1 VNARAAELIF
11 RRATAAIAL
20 NSNAAGGAPEK
31 DLSSPSRSSP
41 RQLRRLLVQVGL
53 GTLVGA
59 ALVYVGLKEVSLA
72 DVARALGAAGP
83 WHVAAAGAAAAGFI
97 LARAW
102 RYHALLFPAAG
113 WRSLIRH
120 PSRAV
125 TMVTVAL
132 ASWGPGLILPTPTAD
147 ATFIWLAKARLGV
160 SIDRSAAAVVLA
172 RLLDLSSLL
181 LVGLLTAPLAGV
193 RLPLMAQVGA
203 GLAMA
208 AFLAALVGLLWGP
221 TRERLGRLLRRV
233 PRASRY
239 VGRLEAGLAE
249 LAHSRS
255 LVQLILSTAAARLFT
270 ALQYLALFAAVGLHL
285 VFWQAWFALSV
296 RTLLL
301 AIPVQGPAGLGTT
314 QLWWVTALLMLG
326 TSAHTAIVAG
336 LSVHLLDLVVSLS
349 LAALGWVLLALPRRH
364 WRPD

>member
-1 VNARAAELIF
+1 VNAREAEVIF

-20 NSNAAGGAPEK
+20 TSVAAGGAPKK
-31 DLSSPSRSSP
+31 DLASTSRP
-41 RQLRRLLVQVGL
+41 PLRVRRLLVQVTL

-59 ALVYVGLKEVSLA
+59 ALVAVGLSQVSVA
-72 DVARALGAAGP
+72 EVARTLEAAGP
-83 WHVAAAGAAAAGFI
+83 WHVAAAAAAAACVI

-102 RYHALLFPAAG
+102 RYNALLFPMGARSRTRRRASAA
-113 WRSLIRH
+113 S
-120 PSRAV
+120 
-125 TMVTVAL
+125 MVTVAL

-147 ATFIWLAKARLGV
+147 ATFIWLAKVRLGV
-160 SIDRSAAAVVLA
+160 SIDRSATAVVLA

-193 RLPLMAQVGA
+193 KLPLIAQLGA

-208 AFLAALVGLLWGP
+208 AILAVLAGLLWAPSRG
-221 TRERLGRLLRRV
+221 RLGRLLGRV
-233 PRASRY
+233 PRAGRY
-239 VGRLEAGLAE
+239 VERLDAALAE
-249 LAHSRS
+249 LAHGRS

-270 ALQYLALFAAVGLHL
+270 AFQYLALFAAVGLPL
-285 VFWQAWFALSV
+285 GFWQAWFALSV

-314 QLWWVTALLMLG
+314 QLWWVTALLLLG

-349 LAALGWVLLALPRRH
+349 LAALGWVLLALPRPH

>member
-1 VNARAAELIF
+1 MIF
-11 RRATAAIAL
+11 RRATAAMAL
-20 NSNAAGGAPEK
+20 NSVGTVGTAEK
-31 DLSSPSRSSP
+31 DPSSTQRP
-41 RQLRRLLVQVGL
+41 RLRLRRLLVQVAL

-59 ALVYVGLKEVSLA
+59 GLVILGLKQVSLA
-72 DVARALGAAGP
+72 EVGRALQAAGP
-83 WHVAAAGAAAAGFI
+83 WHVTAAAAAAAGFI

-102 RYHALLFPAAG
+102 RYHALLFPTG
-113 WRSLIRH
+113 WRALVRR
-120 PSRAV
+120 PSRAF
-125 TMVTVAL
+125 TTVTVAL

-147 ATFIWLAKARLGV
+147 ATFIWLAKTRLGV
-160 SIDRSAAAVVLA
+160 SIDRSATAVVLA

-181 LVGLLTAPLAGV
+181 LVGLLAAPLAGV
-193 RLPLMAQVGA
+193 RLPLMARLGG

-208 AFLAALVGLLWGP
+208 ALLAVLAGLLWAP
-221 TRERLGRLLRRV
+221 TRRRLGRLLGRV
-233 PRASRY
+233 PRVGRY
-239 VGRLEAGLAE
+239 VERLEDGLAD

-270 ALQYLALFAAVGLHL
+270 ALQYFALFTALGLPL
-285 VFWQAWFALSV
+285 GFWQAWFVLSV

-314 QLWWVTALLMLG
+314 QLWWVTALLLLG
-326 TSAHTAIVAG
+326 IPTHTAIVAG

-349 LAALGWVLLALPRRH
+349 LAALGWVLLALPRGH